1 MANRTYTQSDSPG
14 GRTGGEVMMHTIV
27 LLAGCL
33 LVQSFCLNV
42 QSVCLSAVLSVTL
55 VYCGQMVGQIKM

>member
-14 GRTGGEVMMHTIV
+14 GRTAGEVMMHTIV
-27 LLAGCL
+27 LLAGRL